1 MAMHSVSVG
10 GVVVDDH
17 QRVLVIKRGDNG
29 RLATPGGVLERDE
42 APCDGLR
49 REVWEETGIPIDSGH
64 LTGVYKNMRTGVLSL
79 VFRCAALAGAALVPS
94 AETPEVMW
102 LPFTDA
108 LRLTHP
114 VYAIRI
120 SDAFRPDGPF
130 VRLHNGHQ
138 LLVG

>member
-1 MAMHSVSVG
+1 MTVG
-10 GVVVDDH
+10 FY
-17 QRVLVIKRGDNG
+17 
-29 RLATPGGVLERDE
+29 TS
-42 APCDGLR
+42 
-49 REVWEETGIPIDSGH
+49 ETIASGH

-79 VFRCAALAGAALVPS
+79 VFRCAALAHTETTPS

-108 LRLTHP
+108 LSCVHP

-120 SDAFRPDGPF
+120 ADAFRPDGPF
-130 VRLHNGHQ
+130 VRLHDGDR